1 MIYFILLAMAA
12 VLGHTIFGAS
22 IECVS
27 SITRAFELLFL
38 LLIGA
43 TSFTEFVPRGYA
55 ENKIDTFFQIF
66 YCGFIPIIFQWILF
80 EFFLAILGDALGEE
94 KEILQGIEAT
104 GDTLPNDLRKLVEYK
119 LFTVR
124 KEWPRFEEVHDLLK
138 SAIQLHEK
146 QHPSNEEDYLEMLD
160 RSDVIKEDDYEVNL
174 ETVTHLAKKIMEKD
188 PFYVGRLKH
197 QPDYFVEYLLQNKP
211 KFDDVHEVLNRKRE
225 KIRSMKLDMYCKLQ
239 KCADEVKDDMETYF
253 RHKQILV
260 NRSENSAV
268 RWKRIKELAEDI
280 EIALE
285 DVTKETFD
293 KQKVK
298 AKVRELQS
306 KRREVK
312 REYEKKWREAI
323 EKVKR
328 YRCAPARLVFDA
340 TSTLVNSSKG
350 FKTRQA
356 LKAKKIYSKPHGS
369 KSSNRRHR
377 EQQKEDSRIAEAEL
391 NALQSFQKMDH
402 F

>member
-1 MIYFILLAMAA
+1 
-12 VLGHTIFGAS
+12 
-22 IECVS
+22 
-27 SITRAFELLFL
+27 
-38 LLIGA
+38 
-43 TSFTEFVPRGYA
+43 
-55 ENKIDTFFQIF
+55 
-66 YCGFIPIIFQWILF
+66 
-80 EFFLAILGDALGEE
+80 
-94 KEILQGIEAT
+94 
-104 GDTLPNDLRKLVEYK
+104 
-119 LFTVR
+119 
-124 KEWPRFEEVHDLLK
+124 
-138 SAIQLHEK
+138 
-146 QHPSNEEDYLEMLD
+146 MLD

-298 AKVRELQS
+298 AKVRELQA
-306 KRREVK
+306 KRREA
-312 REYEKKWREAI
+312 EYEKKWKEAI

-328 YRCAPARLVFDA
+328 HRRAPPKSVFDA
-340 TSTLVNSSKG
+340 TRVLLRSKS
-350 FKTRQA
+350 KSLKIQQA
-356 LKAKKIYSKPHGS
+356 LKFHKLFSQHGS

-377 EQQKEDSRIAEAEL
+377 EKQIEETRNAEAEL
-391 NALQSFQKMDH
+391 IALSTIKKRK
-402 F
+402 